1 MSQRLDWSRDGAD
14 WPNRELSRF
23 VETPGLRWHVQV
35 GGKGPVI
42 LLLHGTGASTHSWGA
57 LIPLLTSHF
66 TVVAPDL
73 PGHAFTSMPAA
84 EGLTLSGMARE
95 TSELVHK
102 LALDPVLIAGHSA
115 GAAVAI
121 QTVLDRQLT
130 PSTIVSINGALLPFG
145 TPVSRFFSPLAKMIA
160 ATPLLTDFFAW
171 RAKDREAVERVIEGT
186 GSQLGAKELDY
197 YWRLFRNPGHV
208 EGALKMMAN
217 WDLTTLDRD
226 LPSLPTRLILIAA
239 SADRAVA
246 PSVAMKI
253 ASLAPHA
260 TVVTLTGAGHLAHEE
275 KPTEVA
281 NIIVNAADQTQR
293 R

>member
-23 VETPGLRWHVQV
+23 VETPRLRWHVQI
-35 GGKGPVI
+35 GGSGPAI
-42 LLLHGTGASTHSWGA
+42 LLLHGTGASTHSWG
-57 LIPLLTSHF
+57 PLLPHLTSRF
-66 TVVAPDL
+66 TVIAPDL
-73 PGHAFTSMPAA
+73 PGHAFTSMPNSD
-84 EGLTLSGMARE
+84 GLTLAGMARE
-95 TSELVHK
+95 TTALMHK
-102 LALDPVLIAGHSA
+102 LALEPRLIVGHSA

-121 QTVLDRQLT
+121 KTALDRGLA
-130 PSTIVSINGALLPFG
+130 PSTIVSINGALVPFG
-145 TPVSRFFSPLAKMIA
+145 TTVSRFFSPLAKMIA
-160 ATPLLTDFFAW
+160 SAPLLTNFFAW
-171 RAKDREAVERVIEGT
+171 RAKDRKAVERVIEGT
-186 GSQLGAKELDY
+186 GSHLGSKELDY

-208 EGALKMMAN
+208 EGAVKMMAN
-217 WDLTTLDRD
+217 WDLSSLDRE
-226 LPSLPTRLILIAA
+226 LPSLAARLALIAA
-239 SADRAVA
+239 TGDSAVP
-246 PSVAMKI
+246 PSVAIKI